1 MYVFPVDAIGPKTVT
16 YGQGVN
22 AEWRD
27 VCRRFLKSSGLDLLC
42 VCLSSLQNRMLQ
54 LKSENLSIMDKKWEQ
69 LEDQRTY
76 INVFLLVV
84 PSDLC
89 SSGLVMDAANDS

>member
-1 MYVFPVDAIGPKTVT
+1 
-16 YGQGVN
+16 
-22 AEWRD
+22 
-27 VCRRFLKSSGLDLLC
+27 
-42 VCLSSLQNRMLQ
+42 
-54 LKSENLSIMDKKWEQ
+54 LSIMDKKWEQ